1 MNEEPV
7 IGIDLGTTNSEVAVF
22 IDGRVEIV
30 EEGGSA
36 ILPSCVGLDPD
47 GNLLVGV
54 EARNQLVLYPERT
67 VRSVKRKMGTDEKL
81 ALGDRTFRPEEIS
94 AMILRRLKERAE
106 QRLGR
111 AVSKAVITVPA
122 QFNDAQRQA
131 TRDAGAIAGLE
142 VLRII
147 NEPTAACLAYEA
159 AHKHGARTVLAFD
172 LGGGTFDVSIVR
184 MEGDVVEVIAS
195 HGDNQLGG
203 DDFDAVLAAGVVDRL
218 YARQEQ
224 PTLLTPVSLLRL
236 NRAAETAKAHLSDQT
251 FARLLE
257 DQLPTER
264 GGMERVDEEITRLA
278 FEDLLAPFLARMA
291 AAVHSALADAG
302 LKAREIDEIV
312 LVGGSSRIPA
322 VQNLLERE
330 FGKRPRNDVHP
341 ELAVAYGAGV
351 MASRLMGAT
360 EQRILVDITPY
371 TFGTSCLGEVR
382 GEYCAYMFQAV
393 IRSGSPLP
401 VRRAESFYT
410 AYDHQKAVEVNI
422 FQGESE
428 DARENA
434 LIGRFQVKGLSAVP
448 QGNEIVLHMALDLDG
463 ILRVTATEKDTG
475 LSKEVAIENALTK
488 LDAEQI
494 EKSRREVAAL
504 FARAPTEFGE
514 LDDDETTSTAD
525 DEADDAEAPAPAG
538 APTADLAELLARV
551 KSARPKMDATDQA
564 DADRLLAQL
573 AEACGAT
580 DVDAVTK
587 AVEELEDLLFYVES
601 E

>member
-1 MNEEPV
+1 MNTEPV

-22 IDGRVEIV
+22 VDGRVETV
-30 EEGGSA
+30 EENGTA
-36 ILPSCVGLDPD
+36 ILPSCVGLDPT
-47 GNLLVGV
+47 GALLVGV

-67 VRSVKRKMGTDEKL
+67 VRSVKRKMGTDVL
-81 ALGDRTFRPEEIS
+81 LTLGDRTFRPQEIS
-94 AMILRRLKERAE
+94 AMILRKLKERAE

-111 AVSKAVITVPA
+111 PVAKAVITVPA

-159 AHKHGARTVLAFD
+159 AHRHGARTVLAFD

-203 DDFDAVLAAGVVDRL
+203 DDFDSALAASIADRL
-218 YARQEQ
+218 YTRQEQ
-224 PTLLTPVSLLRL
+224 PALLTPTAILRL
-236 NRAAETAKAHLSDQT
+236 NRAAETAKMHLSDQT

-257 DQLPTER
+257 DQLPTVR
-264 GGMERVDEEITRLA
+264 GSMECIDEEISRLA
-278 FEDLLAPFLARMA
+278 FEELLEPFLARMA

-302 LKAREIDEIV
+302 LKPREIDEIV
-312 LVGGSSRIPA
+312 LVGGSTRIPA

-330 FGKRPRNDVHP
+330 FGKRPRTDVHP
-341 ELAVAYGAGV
+341 DLAVAYGAGV

-371 TFGTSCLGEVR
+371 TFGTSCLGEVK
-382 GEYCAYMFQAV
+382 GEYGPHRFAAV
-393 IRSGSPLP
+393 IRSGAPLP

-410 AYDHQKAVEVNI
+410 ACDNQEIVEVNI

-428 DARENA
+428 DARENV
-434 LIGRFQVKGLSAVP
+434 LIGRFTVKGLSRVP

-463 ILRVTATEKDTG
+463 ILRVTATEKATG
-475 LSKEVAIENALTK
+475 FSKEVAIENALTK
-488 LDAEQI
+488 LDAAQI
-494 EKSRREVAAL
+494 AKSRQEVAAL
-504 FARAPTEFGE
+504 FAQSPL
-514 LDDDETTSTAD
+514 LDDTD
-525 DEADDAEAPAPAG
+525 APAEEDEDSAG
-538 APTADLAELLARV
+538 ETNPDDSADLLARV
-551 KSARPKMDATDQA
+551 TRARAKMDAADQA
-564 DADRLLAQL
+564 DADRYLAQL
-573 AEACGAT
+573 AAARERH
-580 DVDAVTK
+580 DAAAVAK
-587 AVEELEDLLFYVES
+587 AVEELEDILFYLGS

>member
-1 MNEEPV
+1 MNVRNADPV

-22 IDGRVEIV
+22 VDGRVETV
-30 EEGGSA
+30 EENGTA
-36 ILPSCVGLDPD
+36 ILPSCVGLDPS
-47 GNLLVGV
+47 GALLVGV
-54 EARNQLVLYPERT
+54 EARNQLVLYPDRT
-67 VRSVKRKMGTDEKL
+67 VRSVKRKMGTDAL
-81 ALGDRTFRPEEIS
+81 LTLGDRTFRPQEIS

-106 QRLGR
+106 KRLGR
-111 AVSKAVITVPA
+111 PVAKAVITVPA

-203 DDFDAVLAAGVVDRL
+203 DDFDAALAASIADRL
-218 YARQEQ
+218 YSRQEK
-224 PTLLTPVSLLRL
+224 PALLTPTAILRL
-236 NRAAETAKAHLSDQT
+236 NRAAETAKMHLSDQT
-251 FARLLE
+251 FARLIE

-264 GGMERVDEEITRLA
+264 GGMECIDEEINRLA
-278 FEDLLAPFLARMA
+278 FEDLLEPFLARML
-291 AAVHSALADAG
+291 AAVHRALADAG
-302 LKAREIDEIV
+302 LKPREIDEIV
-312 LVGGSSRIPA
+312 LVGGSTRIPA

-330 FGKRPRNDVHP
+330 FGKRPRTDVHP
-341 ELAVAYGAGV
+341 DLAVAYGAGV

-382 GEYCAYMFQAV
+382 GQFCEYHFAAV
-393 IRSGSPLP
+393 IRSGAPLP

-410 AYDHQKAVEVNI
+410 CYDNQEAVEVNI

-428 DARENA
+428 DARENT
-434 LIGRFQVKGLSAVP
+434 LIGRFRIKGLSRVP
-448 QGNEIVLHMALDLDG
+448 QNNEIVLHMALDLDG
-463 ILRVTATEKDTG
+463 ILRVTATEKATG
-475 LSKEVAIENALTK
+475 LSKEVAIENALAK
-488 LDAEQI
+488 LDAAQL
-494 EKSRREVAAL
+494 EKSRKEVAAL
-504 FARAPTEFGE
+504 FASAP
-514 LDDDETTSTAD
+514 LDDGDAHASED
-525 DEADDAEAPAPAG
+525 DDAGLATEEPSPDDC
-538 APTADLAELLARV
+538 ADLLARV
-551 KSARPKMDATDQA
+551 TQARAKMDAADQSDTD
-564 DADRLLAQL
+564 RILAQL
-573 AEACGAT
+573 EAAR
-580 DVDAVTK
+580 DARDDAAVVK
-587 AVEELEDLLFYVES
+587 AIEELKDILFYLES

>member
-22 IDGRVEIV
+22 VDGRVETV
-30 EEGGSA
+30 EEDGSA
-36 ILPSCVGLDPD
+36 ILPSCVGLDPA

-67 VRSVKRKMGTDEKL
+67 VRSVKRKMGTDAKL
-81 ALGDRTFRPEEIS
+81 ALGDRVFRPEEIS

-106 QRLGR
+106 RRLGR

-142 VLRII
+142 VLRIL

-184 MEGDVVEVIAS
+184 MEGDLVEVIAS

-203 DDFDAVLAAGVVDRL
+203 DDFDAALSAAVVDRL

-224 PTLLTPVSLLRL
+224 PSRLTPVSLMRL
-236 NRAAETAKAHLSDQT
+236 SRAAETAKAHLSDQT

-264 GGMERVDEEITRLA
+264 GSAERVDEELTRLA
-278 FEDLLAPFLARMA
+278 FEELLAPFLARMA
-291 AAVHSALADAG
+291 AAVHSVLAAAG
-302 LKAREIDEIV
+302 LKAREIEEIV

-322 VQNLLERE
+322 VQDLLERE

-382 GEYCAYMFQAV
+382 GHYGAYLFAAV

-410 AYDHQKAVEVNI
+410 AYDNQKEVEVNI
-422 FQGESE
+422 FQGENE
-428 DARENA
+428 DARENI
-434 LIGRFQVKGLSAVP
+434 LIGRFLVKGLSAVP

-463 ILRVTATEKDTG
+463 ILRVTATEKATG
-475 LSKEVAIENALTK
+475 LSKEVVIENALTK

-494 EKSRREVAAL
+494 EKSRQEVAAL
-504 FARAPTEFGE
+504 FRRAPADGEE
-514 LDDDETTSTAD
+514 LDDE
-525 DEADDAEAPAPAG
+525 DAEASEADEAG
-538 APTADLAELLARV
+538 EADATEGASADLADLLKRLTRV
-551 KSARPKMDATDQA
+551 RPKMDATDQA
-564 DADRLLAQL
+564 DADRLLSRL
-573 AEACGAT
+573 SEACGAS
-580 DVDAVTK
+580 DADAVTR
-587 AVEELEDLLFYVES
+587 AVEELEDILFYLET

>member
-22 IDGRVEIV
+22 IDGRVETV
-30 EEGGSA
+30 EEDGSA
-36 ILPSCVGLDPD
+36 ILPSCVGLDPA

-67 VRSVKRKMGTDEKL
+67 VRSVKRRMGTDAKL
-81 ALGDRTFRPEEIS
+81 ALGDRSFRPEEIS
-94 AMILRRLKERAE
+94 AMILRRLRERAE
-106 QRLGR
+106 RRLGR

-131 TRDAGAIAGLE
+131 TRDAGTIAGLE

-195 HGDNQLGG
+195 YGDNQLGG
-203 DDFDAVLAAGVVDRL
+203 DDFDAALSAGVVDRI
-218 YARQEQ
+218 YARQER
-224 PTLLTPVSLLRL
+224 PSLLTPISLMRL
-236 NRAAETAKAHLSDQT
+236 NRAAETAKTHLSDQT

-257 DQLPTER
+257 DQLPTAD
-264 GGMERVDEEITRLA
+264 GSTERVDEEITRLA
-278 FEDLLAPFLARMA
+278 FEELLAPFLARMA
-291 AAVHSALADAG
+291 AAIHSVLAAAG

-322 VQNLLERE
+322 VQDLLERE

-382 GEYCAYMFQAV
+382 GQYGANRFEAV

-410 AYDHQKAVEVNI
+410 AYDHQKEVEVNI

-428 DARENA
+428 DARENT
-434 LIGRFQVKGLSAVP
+434 LIGRFLVKGLSAVP

-463 ILRVTATEKDTG
+463 ILRVTATEKATG
-475 LSKEVAIENALTK
+475 LSKEVAIENALLK
-488 LDAEQI
+488 LDDAQI

-504 FARAPTEFGE
+504 FNQEASDAEEGDGDEPDAP
-514 LDDDETTSTAD
+514 AA
-525 DEADDAEAPAPAG
+525 DEAAGPDAPAG
-538 APTADLAELLARV
+538 ASSDLADLLTRLTR
-551 KSARPKMDATDQA
+551 ARPKMDAADQA
-564 DADRLLAQL
+564 DTDRLLARL

-580 DVDAVTK
+580 DSEAVTK
-587 AVEELEDLLFYVES
+587 TVGELEDILFYLEA

>member
-22 IDGRVEIV
+22 VDGRVETV
-30 EEGGSA
+30 EEDGSA
-36 ILPSCVGLDPD
+36 ILPSCVGLDPS

-54 EARNQLVLYPERT
+54 EARNQLVLYPDRT
-67 VRSVKRKMGTDEKL
+67 VRSVKRKMGTDAKL
-81 ALGDRTFRPEEIS
+81 ALGDRVFRPEEIS

-106 QRLGR
+106 RRLGR
-111 AVSKAVITVPA
+111 TVSKAVITVPA

-131 TRDAGAIAGLE
+131 TRDAGTIAGLE

-203 DDFDAVLAAGVVDRL
+203 DDFDAALSADVVDRL
-218 YARQEQ
+218 YARQAQ
-224 PTLLTPVSLLRL
+224 PSLLTPISLMRL
-236 NRAAETAKAHLSDQT
+236 SRAAETAKTHLSDQT

-257 DQLPTER
+257 DQLPTAD
-264 GGMERVDEEITRLA
+264 GGTERVDEEITRLA
-278 FEDLLAPFLARMA
+278 FEELLAPFLTRMA
-291 AAVHSALADAG
+291 AAIHSVLAAAG

-322 VQNLLERE
+322 VQALLERE

-382 GEYCAYMFQAV
+382 DQYGAYRFASV

-410 AYDHQKAVEVNI
+410 AYDNQKEVEVNI
-422 FQGESE
+422 FQGENE
-428 DARENA
+428 DARENT
-434 LIGRFQVKGLSAVP
+434 LIGRFLVKGLSAVP

-463 ILRVTATEKDTG
+463 ILRVTATEKATG
-475 LSKEVAIENALTK
+475 LSKEVAIENALFK
-488 LDAEQI
+488 LDEAQI

-504 FARAPTEFGE
+504 FRQE
-514 LDDDETTSTAD
+514 LSDAAEPDGG
-525 DEADDAEAPAPAG
+525 EADAPEADAAGEVNAPAEAS
-538 APTADLAELLARV
+538 ADLADLLKRLTRARL
-551 KSARPKMDATDQA
+551 KMDAADQA
-564 DADRLLAQL
+564 DTDRLLARL

-580 DVDAVTK
+580 DADAVTQV
-587 AVEELEDLLFYVES
+587 VEELEDILFYLES

>member
-22 IDGRVEIV
+22 VGGRVETV
-30 EEGGSA
+30 EEDGSA
-36 ILPSCVGLDPD
+36 ILPSCVGLDPA

-67 VRSVKRKMGTDEKL
+67 VRSVKRKMGTDAKL
-81 ALGDRTFRPEEIS
+81 ALGDRVFRPEEIS

-159 AHKHGARTVLAFD
+159 AHKHGARTILAFD

-184 MEGDVVEVIAS
+184 MEGDIVEVIAS

-203 DDFDAVLAAGVVDRL
+203 DDFDAALSADVVDRL

-224 PTLLTPVSLLRL
+224 PALLTPVSLMRL
-236 NRAAETAKAHLSDQT
+236 SRAAETAKTHLSDQT

-257 DQLPTER
+257 DQLTTVR
-264 GGMERVDEEITRLA
+264 GSTERVDEEIARLA
-278 FEDLLAPFLARMA
+278 FEELLAPFLARMA
-291 AAVHSALADAG
+291 AAIHSVLAAAG

-322 VQNLLERE
+322 VQDLLERE

-382 GEYCAYMFQAV
+382 GHYGAYSFAAV

-410 AYDHQKAVEVNI
+410 AYDNQKDVEVNI
-422 FQGESE
+422 FQGENE
-428 DARENA
+428 DARENT
-434 LIGRFQVKGLSAVP
+434 LIGRFLVKGLSAVP
-448 QGNEIVLHMALDLDG
+448 HGNEIVLHMALDLDG
-463 ILRVTATEKDTG
+463 ILRVTATEKVTG
-475 LSKEVAIENALTK
+475 LSKEVAIENALLK

-504 FARAPTEFGE
+504 FRQAPSDAEEWDGAE
-514 LDDDETTSTAD
+514 AGASAA
-525 DEADDAEAPAPAG
+525 DEAGEVDAPVG
-538 APTADLAELLARV
+538 ASADLAELLTRLTH
-551 KSARPKMDATDQA
+551 ARPKMDATDQA
-564 DADRLLAQL
+564 DTDRLLARL
-573 AEACGAT
+573 AEACGAS
-580 DVDAVTK
+580 DADAVTK
-587 AVEELEDLLFYVES
+587 AVEELEDILFYLET

>member
-1 MNEEPV
+1 MNVDPV

-22 IDGRVEIV
+22 VDGRVETV
-30 EEGGSA
+30 EENGTA
-36 ILPSCVGLDPD
+36 ILPSCVGLDPT
-47 GNLLVGV
+47 GVLLVGV
-54 EARNQLVLYPERT
+54 EARNQLVLHPERT
-67 VRSVKRKMGTDEKL
+67 VRSVKRKMGTDAL
-81 ALGDRTFRPEEIS
+81 LTLGDRTFRPQEIS
-94 AMILRRLKERAE
+94 AMILRHLKERAE
-106 QRLGR
+106 RRLGR
-111 AVSKAVITVPA
+111 PVAKAVITVPA

-203 DDFDAVLAAGVVDRL
+203 DDFDAALAASIADRL
-218 YARQEQ
+218 YTRQEQ
-224 PTLLTPVSLLRL
+224 PALLTPTAILRL
-236 NRAAETAKAHLSDQT
+236 NRAAETAKTHLSDQT
-251 FARLLE
+251 FARLIE

-264 GGMERVDEEITRLA
+264 GGMERIDEELTRPA
-278 FEDLLAPFLARMA
+278 FEDLLEPFLARMSS
-291 AAVHSALADAG
+291 AVHSALADAG
-302 LKAREIDEIV
+302 LKPREIDEIV
-312 LVGGSSRIPA
+312 LVGGSTRIPA

-330 FGKRPRNDVHP
+330 FGKRPRTDVHP
-341 ELAVAYGAGV
+341 DLAVAYGAGV

-382 GEYCAYMFQAV
+382 GQFCEYRFAAV

-410 AYDHQKAVEVNI
+410 ACDNQEVVEVNI

-434 LIGRFQVKGLSAVP
+434 LIGRFKVKGLSRVP

-463 ILRVTATEKDTG
+463 ILRVTATEKATG
-475 LSKEVAIENALTK
+475 LSKEVAIENALAK
-488 LDAEQI
+488 LDAAQL
-494 EKSRREVAAL
+494 EKSRQEVAAL
-504 FARAPTEFGE
+504 FAQTPRDDDTDAPAAEDATIS
-514 LDDDETTSTAD
+514 DETTPDDCAD
-525 DEADDAEAPAPAG
+525 
-538 APTADLAELLARV
+538 LLARV
-551 KSARPKMDATDQA
+551 TQARPKMDAADQA

-573 AEACGAT
+573 ATARAQHDAT
-580 DVDAVTK
+580 AVAK
-587 AVEELEDLLFYVES
+587 AVEELEDILFYLGS

>member
-22 IDGRVEIV
+22 VGGRVETV
-30 EEGGSA
+30 EEDGSA
-36 ILPSCVGLDPD
+36 ILPSCVGLDPA

-67 VRSVKRKMGTDEKL
+67 VRSVKRKMGTDAKL
-81 ALGDRTFRPEEIS
+81 ALGDRVFRPEEIS

-106 QRLGR
+106 LRLGR
-111 AVSKAVITVPA
+111 TVSKAVITVPA

-159 AHKHGARTVLAFD
+159 AHKHGARTILAFD

-203 DDFDAVLAAGVVDRL
+203 DDFDAALSADVIDRL

-224 PTLLTPVSLLRL
+224 PSRLTPVSLMRL
-236 NRAAETAKAHLSDQT
+236 SRAAETAKTHLSDQT

-264 GGMERVDEEITRLA
+264 GGAERVDEELTRHA
-278 FEDLLAPFLARMA
+278 FEELLAPFLARMA
-291 AAVHSALADAG
+291 AAIHSVLAAAG

-322 VQNLLERE
+322 VQDLLERE

-382 GEYCAYMFQAV
+382 GQYGAYSFAAV

-410 AYDHQKAVEVNI
+410 AYDDQKEVEVNI
-422 FQGESE
+422 FQGENE
-428 DARENA
+428 DARENI
-434 LIGRFQVKGLSAVP
+434 LIGRFLVKGLSAVP

-463 ILRVTATEKDTG
+463 ILRVTATEKVTG
-475 LSKEVAIENALTK
+475 LSKEVMIENALTK
-488 LDAEQI
+488 LDAAQL
-494 EKSRREVAAL
+494 EKSRLEVAAL
-504 FARAPTEFGE
+504 FKQAPSDAAEG
-514 LDDDETTSTAD
+514 DDDE
-525 DEADDAEAPAPAG
+525 AG
-538 APTADLAELLARV
+538 APAADAAGEFNVPVGASADLADLLTRV
-551 KSARPKMDATDQA
+551 SRARPKMDTTDQA
-564 DADRLLAQL
+564 DTDRLLARL

-580 DVDAVTK
+580 DADAVTK
-587 AVEELEDLLFYVES
+587 VVEELEDILFYLET

>member
-1 MNEEPV
+1 MDEEPV
-7 IGIDLGTTNSEVAVF
+7 IGIDLGTTNSEVSVF
-22 IDGRVEIV
+22 VDGRVETV
-30 EEGGSA
+30 EENGSA
-36 ILPSCVGLDPD
+36 ILPSCVGLDPA
-47 GNLLVGV
+47 GNLLVGI

-67 VRSVKRKMGTDEKL
+67 VQSVKRKMGTDAKL
-81 ALGDRTFRPEEIS
+81 ALGDRVFRPEEIS

-106 QRLGR
+106 RRLGR

-159 AHKHGARTVLAFD
+159 AHKHGARTILAFD

-184 MEGDVVEVIAS
+184 MEGDIVEVIAS

-203 DDFDAVLAAGVVDRL
+203 DDFDAALSADVIDRL

-224 PTLLTPVSLLRL
+224 PARLTPLSLMRL
-236 NRAAETAKAHLSDQT
+236 SRAAETAKMHLSDQT
-251 FARLLE
+251 YARLLE

-264 GGMERVDEEITRLA
+264 GSTERVDEELTRLA
-278 FEDLLAPFLARMA
+278 FEELLAPFLTRMA
-291 AAVHSALADAG
+291 AAIHSVLAAAG

-322 VQNLLERE
+322 VQDLLERE

-341 ELAVAYGAGV
+341 DLAVAYGAGV

-371 TFGTSCLGEVR
+371 TFGTSCLGEVNGQYGAHR
-382 GEYCAYMFQAV
+382 FAPV

-422 FQGESE
+422 FQGENE
-428 DARENA
+428 DARENI
-434 LIGRFQVKGLSAVP
+434 LIGRFLVKGLSAVP

-463 ILRVTATEKDTG
+463 ILRVTATEKATG
-475 LSKEVAIENALTK
+475 LSKEVALENALNK
-488 LDAEQI
+488 LDDAQL

-504 FARAPTEFGE
+504 FTPTPPDAEEEDG
-514 LDDDETTSTAD
+514 
-525 DEADDAEAPAPAG
+525 DEADESAAGEAGEDNVAAG
-538 APTADLAELLARV
+538 ASNDLADLLTRVAR
-551 KSARPKMDATDQA
+551 ARPKMDATDQA
-564 DADRLLAQL
+564 DTDRLLSRL
-573 AEACGAT
+573 SEACGTA
-580 DVDAVTK
+580 DADAVTK
-587 AVEELEDLLFYVES
+587 VVEELQDILFYLET

>member
-22 IDGRVEIV
+22 VGGRMETV
-30 EEGGSA
+30 EEDGSA
-36 ILPSCVGLDPD
+36 ILPSCVGLDPA
-47 GNLLVGV
+47 GNLLVGI

-67 VRSVKRKMGTDEKL
+67 VRSVKRKMGTDAKL
-81 ALGDRTFRPEEIS
+81 ALGDRVFRPEEIS

-106 QRLGR
+106 RRLGR
-111 AVSKAVITVPA
+111 TVSKAVITVPA

-159 AHKHGARTVLAFD
+159 AHKHGARTILAFD

-184 MEGDVVEVIAS
+184 MEGDIVEVIAS

-203 DDFDAVLAAGVVDRL
+203 DDFDAVLSADVVDRL
-218 YARQEQ
+218 YARQAQ
-224 PTLLTPVSLLRL
+224 PSLLTPISLMRL
-236 NRAAETAKAHLSDQT
+236 SRAAETAKTHLSDQT

-257 DQLPTER
+257 DQLPTVR
-264 GGMERVDEEITRLA
+264 GSTERVDEEITRLA
-278 FEDLLAPFLARMA
+278 FEEMLAPFLARMA
-291 AAVHSALADAG
+291 AAIHSVLAAAG

-322 VQNLLERE
+322 VQALLERE

-382 GEYCAYMFQAV
+382 GQYGAYRFEAV

-410 AYDHQKAVEVNI
+410 ASDNQTKVEVNI
-422 FQGESE
+422 FQGENE

-434 LIGRFQVKGLSAVP
+434 LL
-448 QGNEIVLHMALDLDG
+448 
-463 ILRVTATEKDTG
+463 
-475 LSKEVAIENALTK
+475 K
-488 LDAEQI
+488 LDEAQI

-504 FARAPTEFGE
+504 FKQEPSDTEEPDGAE
-514 LDDDETTSTAD
+514 TDAAADETGEVNAPVGTS
-525 DEADDAEAPAPAG
+525 
-538 APTADLAELLARV
+538 ADLAELLTRLTR
-551 KSARPKMDATDQA
+551 ARPKMDATDQA
-564 DADRLLAQL
+564 DTDRLLARL

-580 DVDAVTK
+580 DADAVTK
-587 AVEELEDLLFYVES
+587 VVEELEDILFYLES